1 MKNSPAR
8 PKAKSA
14 RTPTPRTRKPAP
26 LAIPPLVAAVA
37 RFTDPESSEIDAEF
51 VTAWAHMPAVFQAHL
66 VGESSSN
73 DHTTWFGVL
82 SQMIDAELARSR
94 NADESYARHFAEY
107 HGVLDATHPDAVTIV
122 TTPYTTAS
130 FQIGV
135 AFACYMLTNG
145 GAR

>member
-1 MKNSPAR
+1 MKNTPAR

-14 RTPTPRTRKPAP
+14 RTRKPAP
-26 LAIPPLVAAVA
+26 LPIPPLVAAVA
-37 RFTDPESSEIDAEF
+37 RFADPECSEIDSEF

-82 SQMIDAELARSR
+82 SQMIDAELTRSR
-94 NADESYARHFAEY
+94 NADESYARRFAEY
-107 HGVLDATHPDAVTIV
+107 HGLLDAIHGDAVTIV